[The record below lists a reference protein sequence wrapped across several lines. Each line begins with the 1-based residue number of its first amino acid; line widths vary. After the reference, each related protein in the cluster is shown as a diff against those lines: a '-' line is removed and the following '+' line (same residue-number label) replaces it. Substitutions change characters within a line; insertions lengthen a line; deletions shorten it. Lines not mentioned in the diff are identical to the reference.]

1 MLTNRGR
8 WLVLLS
14 VCGCALGIARYK
26 ELLAFASLTAVVWL
40 IFEWLVF
47 RWRVEVVCRSLEAS
61 RTINGQDS
69 SSTLWMNRPAEI
81 ELTINSR
88 VFGSLPFVQFHDF
101 LSAGLETEDE
111 AHVLQCSL
119 QNEVTHRYS
128 LIPKAAGRYIMPGV
142 CTRISDLH
150 GLFYAQRFLPC
161 SDSFRVMPSP
171 LQADSI
177 PPLTKSHNSLMPPGM
192 HRFLRAGSGPELLE
206 LREYAPG
213 DPPKSIAWKVSARKG
228 SLMTRQYESE
238 VPVRATLFV
247 DCSAPARV
255 GIPGHRAID
264 TAIATA
270 ATLAKSLMADRDP
283 VGLVMYGDSKTSFV
297 KHGAGERHLFR
308 ILDALANQ
316 SFIREAQSVPYS
328 WRLLDKAW
336 TVCDDLYPELLD
348 PQVNQTPF
356 FILPLR
362 PHLRRTF
369 KRRLQMAAV
378 LADIFELPADGNVRL
393 AMDDAVMA
401 KFLCQFLDRIGSP
414 WMDAVYNAQ
423 GRNIAVG
430 QGRLGVLADA
440 LTRSIA
446 TSRDNEVFVLI
457 ADLIDHHGSLGRL
470 RDSIRMARARHHR
483 VVVICPWP
491 APVSA
496 EKLET
501 LPDDAIELTQR
512 SEALRLENAAE
523 QLRSELRRMQVPF
536 AMATEGRSVRMVLA
550 EAGMAR
556 DGRTAGVGVR

>member
-1 MLTNRGR
+1 MLTTRGR

-14 VCGCALGIARYK
+14 VCGCALGLLQYK
-26 ELLAFASLTAVVWL
+26 ELLAFASLTAIVWL
-40 IFEWLVF
+40 MVEWIVF
-47 RWRVEVVCRSLEAS
+47 RWRVEVVCQSIEAT
-61 RTINGQDS
+61 RTINGAET
-69 SSTLWMNRPAEI
+69 SSTLWMNRPAKV
-81 ELTINSR
+81 ELNIKSR
-88 VFGSLPFVQFHDF
+88 AAGGLPFVQFHDF
-101 LSAGLETEDE
+101 LSAGLEAPDNTN
-111 AHVLQCSL
+111 AVQCNL
-119 QNEVTHRYS
+119 RGEVTHSYS
-128 LIPKAAGRYIMPGV
+128 LIPKAAGRYVMPGICARV
-142 CTRISDLH
+142 SDLH
-150 GLFYAQRFLPC
+150 GLFYSQRFLPC

-171 LQADSI
+171 MQADSM
-177 PPLTKSHNSLMPPGM
+177 PPLTKGHNSLMPPGM

-247 DCSAPARV
+247 DCSAAARV
-255 GIPGHRAID
+255 GIAGHRAID
-264 TAIATA
+264 TAIGTA
-270 ATLAKSLMADRDP
+270 ATLAKSIMADRDP
-283 VGLVMYGDSKTSFV
+283 VGLVLYGDSETKRV

-308 ILDALANQ
+308 ILDALADK
-316 SFIREAQSVPYS
+316 SFIRDAAPVPFS

-356 FILPLR
+356 FIFPIR
-362 PHLRRTF
+362 PRLRRSL

-378 LADIFELPADGNVRL
+378 LADIFDLPADANVRL
-393 AMDDAVMA
+393 ALDDAVMS
-401 KFLCQFLDRIGSP
+401 KFLCKFLERIGSP

-457 ADLIDHHGSLGRL
+457 SDLIDHHGSLGRL
-470 RDSIRMARARHHR
+470 RDAIRMARARHHR

-496 EKLET
+496 EKLES
-501 LPDDAIELTQR
+501 LPPDVIELTQR
-512 SEALRLENAAE
+512 SEVLRLENAAE

-550 EAGMAR
+550 EAGLAR
-556 DGRTAGVGVR
+556 DGRTAGVGAR